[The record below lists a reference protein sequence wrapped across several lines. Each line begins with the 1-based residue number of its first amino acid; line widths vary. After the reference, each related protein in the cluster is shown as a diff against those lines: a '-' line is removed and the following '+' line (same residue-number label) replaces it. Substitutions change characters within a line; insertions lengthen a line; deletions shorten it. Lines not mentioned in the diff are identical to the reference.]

1 MVSYMHLKEKRV
13 VHLWIKA
20 KKSVKHMKNENIMIK
35 LLYIYNIYV
44 QQILQYEERMQQ
56 LCNISY

>member
-1 MVSYMHLKEKRV
+1 
-13 VHLWIKA
+13 
-20 KKSVKHMKNENIMIK
+20 MKNENIMIK